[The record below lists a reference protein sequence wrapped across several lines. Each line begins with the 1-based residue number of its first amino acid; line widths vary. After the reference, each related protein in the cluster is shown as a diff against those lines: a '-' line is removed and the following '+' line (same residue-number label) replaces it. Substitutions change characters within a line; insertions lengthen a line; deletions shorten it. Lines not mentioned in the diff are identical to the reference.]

1 MNTAVTDEKKHYT
14 PTLQL
19 HPKLASSKLHA
30 VEEDLVP
37 VARTIWK
44 ITLTSELRLMLAW
57 QARPNLHTGLS
68 SNRNLHSIRRLSSTP
83 LMHAALWEAT
93 MRVHLPAGTSVYTNL
108 QKLTTST
115 RSRPK
120 FYLLQLQ
127 LRKHRP
133 RTHFTRWCTQKTR
146 QLSKFAQLLRA
157 ELPTCSCRY
166 AMLLMV
172 IRAPTDD
179 RVKGLDHRSGMSVK

>member
-19 HPKLASSKLHA
+19 HPKPASSKLHA

-83 LMHAALWEAT
+83 LMLHFERQQWEYTCRQAQVFT
-93 MRVHLPAGTSVYTNL
+93 QTYKSWQHQQEAGQS
-108 QKLTTST
+108 
-115 RSRPK
+115 
-120 FYLLQLQ
+120 F
-127 LRKHRP
+127 
-133 RTHFTRWCTQKTR
+133 
-146 QLSKFAQLLRA
+146 
-157 ELPTCSCRY
+157 TCSSCSSES
-166 AMLLMV
+166 
-172 IRAPTDD
+172 TDLALTLRD
-179 RVKGLDHRSGMSVK
+179 GAQRRLGSSLS